1 MLGSGFFK
9 AFVLIGFLV
18 GAIFVNSFI
27 INKIIALRTPAEAQN
42 AFHSS
47 CLPTSKGEG
56 IFGFDPRHFYV
67 ETSLLSEGKSV
78 ASVLETAGI
87 PKYAAFK
94 ALEQAKDFVPAHRF
108 IAGKRIAFIRSDL
121 CRDPDYFCYEL
132 DASRYLQCELWGDY
146 CSQIVERER
155 SYAREVAYGY
165 IDKSLWHA
173 LEADQ
178 ISLGLIDQMEDALA
192 SAVDFYHVQKGDVF
206 KLVFDRLHIEGR
218 PTGEGKLLA
227 AFFDTG
233 DRQHYSFHYQVN
245 GQPGYYDEKGRPMKS
260 RFLKAPLR
268 FSRVS
273 SGFSARRYH
282 PVLKYHRPHLG
293 TDYAAPYGTP
303 IMAVGNGVVE
313 AASYTAGNG
322 NYVKIRHDN
331 NYQTQYLHMSRFASG
346 IRRGTRVAQGQTI
359 GYVGSTGLAT
369 GPHVCFR
376 FWKDGRQVDHRR
388 LHFPSPEPLPTDLL
402 QDFFKHRI
410 VMQQILDDVDRETA
424 LNKENRS

>member
-1 MLGSGFFK
+1 MLGSGYYK

-18 GAIFVNSFI
+18 GAIFINSFI
-27 INKIIALRTPAEAQN
+27 INEIIAIRTPIDQVDA
-42 AFHSS
+42 S
-47 CLPTSKGEG
+47 LPFCKPLPKGDG
-56 IFGFDPRHFYV
+56 VFGFDPRQFHI
-67 ETSLLSEGKSV
+67 ETSELLEGKSI

-87 PKYAAFK
+87 GKNAAFL
-94 ALEQAKDFVPAHRF
+94 ALANANEFVPAHRF
-108 IAGKRIAFIRSDL
+108 IAGKRIAFVRSDL
-121 CRDPDYFCYEL
+121 CQDPDYFCYEL
-132 DASRYLQCELWGDY
+132 DASRYLKCELWGDY
-146 CSQIVERER
+146 CSQIIERDR
-155 SYAREVAYGY
+155 GYTREVAYGY

-206 KLVFDRLHIEGR
+206 KLVFDRLYIEGK

-233 DRQHYSFHYQVN
+233 NRQHYSFHYQVN
-245 GQPGYYDEKGRPMKS
+245 GQTGFYDEKGRPMKS

-273 SGFSARRYH
+273 SGFSAKRYH

-331 NYQTQYLHMSRFASG
+331 SHQTQYLHMSRFASG
-346 IRRGTRVAQGQTI
+346 MRRGVHVTQGQTI

-388 LHFPSPEPLPTDLL
+388 LHFPSPEPLPSDLL

-410 VMQQILDDVDRETA
+410 AMQQVLDDIDSETA